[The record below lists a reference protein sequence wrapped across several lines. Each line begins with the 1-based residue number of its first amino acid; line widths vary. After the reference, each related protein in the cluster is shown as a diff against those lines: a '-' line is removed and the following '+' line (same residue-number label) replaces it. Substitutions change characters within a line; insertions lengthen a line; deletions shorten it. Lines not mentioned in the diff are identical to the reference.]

1 MTQMEILVEML
12 TKYHERVYANQV
24 QVFMDSHKNYLQ
36 NRHRFGI
43 DMPPVIS
50 LGNVKKNLHLIL
62 RVMYAKKGNGQ
73 IVVQL
78 NMIISILDSIY
89 H

>member
-1 MTQMEILVEML
+1 
-12 TKYHERVYANQV
+12 
-24 QVFMDSHKNYLQ
+24 
-36 NRHRFGI
+36 
-43 DMPPVIS
+43 MPPVIS

-62 RVMYAKKGNGQ
+62 RVMSAKKGNGQ

-89 H
+89 R